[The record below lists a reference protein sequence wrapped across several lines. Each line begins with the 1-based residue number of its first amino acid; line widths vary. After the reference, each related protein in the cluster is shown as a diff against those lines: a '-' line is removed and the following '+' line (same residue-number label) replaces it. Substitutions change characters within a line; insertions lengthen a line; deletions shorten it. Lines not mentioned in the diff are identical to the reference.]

1 MDIRLT
7 DYDYIV
13 VNSSGGKDSQTA
25 LRFIAKQAAVEEVSD
40 RVLVAHADLGQVE
53 WDGTKDLAQRQAEHY
68 GFRFL
73 AIARPQGD
81 LLQHIEQRGKF
92 PSSTARYCTSD
103 HKRGQIAKLYTQ
115 LRKEKGGH
123 VKILNVLGMR
133 AEESPARAKLVP
145 FKVNERESNGV
156 KTIHDWLPI
165 HDWTLEDV
173 WADIKASGVEHHPA
187 YDLGMPRL
195 SCVFCI
201 FAPRSAL
208 LLAGKHNRD
217 LLDRYVEVEKKI
229 DHTFRQDVSLL
240 EIQKEIESGVSDPL
254 AIISDQWDM

>member
-81 LLQHIEQRGKF
+81 LLQHIAHCRHRLQQHPGL
-92 PSSTARYCTSD
+92 SAA
-103 HKRGQIAKLYTQ
+103 G
-115 LRKEKGGH
+115 
-123 VKILNVLGMR
+123 VL
-133 AEESPARAKLVP
+133 L
-145 FKVNERESNGV
+145 GV
-156 KTIHDWLPI
+156 
-165 HDWTLEDV
+165 
-173 WADIKASGVEHHPA
+173 
-187 YDLGMPRL
+187 R
-195 SCVFCI
+195 
-201 FAPRSAL
+201 
-208 LLAGKHNRD
+208 
-217 LLDRYVEVEKKI
+217 
-229 DHTFRQDVSLL
+229 
-240 EIQKEIESGVSDPL
+240 
-254 AIISDQWDM
+254 